1 MYVEPARRPPASV
14 PATTYPHQVSSPT
27 DFVSTIQQGA
37 GTSEGG
43 AEVQTSAN
51 AGGQLV
57 DPSML
62 SQKLGALNGAI
73 QNLKDNAT
81 RNFKDAKPLAE
92 VFDMSMVS
100 KPKDTNE
107 VLSRVKNNVSYFKTN
122 YAILAVGT
130 TAAVM
135 LMNPWS
141 LMIMSFLAL
150 GWFYVYVLKSS
161 ASVVIGGREFSERE
175 TFLAMSGGSLFVI
188 FFLTSVGA
196 TIFYALGLSMILIGA
211 HATMRI
217 PDDTTLFSE
226 EVPREGEG
234 SLAGLLSM
242 FRPKATLENLA
253 SNV

>member
-1 MYVEPARRPPASV
+1 MDSTAEERTALIETTGQGHG
-14 PATTYPHQVSSPT
+14 PATTGSASAQVAPGLGNGIVDAS
-27 DFVSTIQQGA
+27 VL
-37 GTSEGG
+37 SE
-43 AEVQTSAN
+43 
-51 AGGQLV
+51 
-57 DPSML
+57 
-62 SQKLGALNGAI
+62 KLQSLNGAFKT
-73 QNLKDNAT
+73 LKENAS
-81 RNFKDAKPLAE
+81 RNFKSAKPLSE

-107 VLSRVKNNVSYFKTN
+107 VLSRMKNNVSYFKTN

-130 TAAVM
+130 TAMVM

-141 LMIMSFLAL
+141 LMVMAFLGL
-150 GWFYVYVLKSS
+150 GWFYVYVLKST

-211 HATMRI
+211 HASVRI
-217 PDDTTLFSE
+217 PDDTTLFAD
-226 EVPREGEG
+226 EVPQEGG

-242 FRPKATLENLA
+242 FRPKSTLTDLTN
-253 SNV
+253 NV